1 MRQRILTVFALLCVA
16 FAFSASTMQAQS
28 LRPTDTFF
36 IKPKVGIA
44 YYLGDNEAS
53 PFNFNFDAYEI
64 DGKLPYSVAG
74 ELGYQFSVP
83 FSISAA
89 FQFGNYPVI
98 TQFGEQ
104 TAGRIEDDATTRSS
118 IQLFATLKAA
128 NAQSRIAPYVHLGA
142 NYSFGD
148 VTQPD
153 GSGDASE
160 SAFGPLLG
168 VGLDFAINDR
178 TSFFIEHMS
187 SFTFG
192 DDAMDANEDGDNV
205 GVGKNEFAGF
215 DMLNALSLG
224 LTINFKSAFTPVQVM
239 SIDCPATLV
248 TGEEGAF
255 SAMVNEDASM
265 PLEYRW
271 DFGDGATAD
280 AIAGS
285 HSYAQDGTYTVTFTA
300 TNEGST
306 DTETCSVRVI
316 APAEIVTVTADPTT
330 TDTCEPMTPVQFSAN
345 VRGTAPVDYSW
356 DFGDGNTGTGATP
369 GHTYSQPGTY
379 TVTLTAR
386 NEAGSDTREVTVT
399 VEPCPVNCDIE
410 EMNSVFFD
418 RNSSVLTEQA
428 RQLLM
433 ENAQIFQDCP
443 NLNAE
448 IVGYAAANERNA
460 SSLAA
465 DRARAVEQFY
475 TDNGIAASR
484 FTTRSE
490 VQRTGK
496 KDASQVRRV
505 DTIPIQPDMDDD
517 MGDM

>member
-1 MRQRILTVFALLCVA
+1 MRQRLLTVFALLCVA

-44 YYLGDNEAS
+44 YYLGDNEQS

-83 FSISAA
+83 FSVSAA
-89 FQFGNYPVI
+89 FQYGNYPVI

-104 TAGRIEDDATTRSS
+104 TSGSIEDDATTRSS
-118 IQLFATLKAA
+118 VQLFATLKAA
-128 NAQSRIAPYVHLGA
+128 NARTRVAPYVHLGA

-148 VTQPD
+148 VTQQ
-153 GSGDASE
+153 GGGEESE
-160 SAFGPLLG
+160 SSFGPLVG
-168 VGLDFAINDR
+168 IGLDFAINDR

-187 SFTFG
+187 SFTL
-192 DDAMDANEDGDNV
+192 DDEAMDANDGTGD
-205 GVGKNEFAGF
+205 GEGMFEGGF
-215 DMLNALSLG
+215 GGTDMLNALTLG
-224 LTINFKSAFTPVQVM
+224 LTINFKSAFTPVEVL
-239 SIDCPATLV
+239 SIDCPQTLV

-255 SAMVNEDASM
+255 SAMVNDDASV

-316 APAEIVTVTADPTT
+316 AAAEIVTVTADPTT

-345 VRGTAPVDYSW
+345 VRGTAPIDYSW
-356 DFGDGNTGTGATP
+356 DFGDGSTGTGATP
-369 GHTYSQPGTY
+369 SHTYSQPGTY
-379 TVTLTAR
+379 TVMLTAR
-386 NEAGSDTREVTVT
+386 NEAGSDTREMTVT

-418 RNSSVLTEQA
+418 RNSSVLTEQG

-433 ENAQIFQDCP
+433 ENVQLFEDCP
-443 NLNAE
+443 NLCAQV
-448 IVGYAAANERNA
+448 VGYAAANERNA

-475 TDNGIAASR
+475 MDNGLAASR
-484 FTTRSE
+484 FTTSSE

-505 DTIPIQPDMDDD
+505 DTLPMECANGDMD
-517 MGDM
+517 GDM